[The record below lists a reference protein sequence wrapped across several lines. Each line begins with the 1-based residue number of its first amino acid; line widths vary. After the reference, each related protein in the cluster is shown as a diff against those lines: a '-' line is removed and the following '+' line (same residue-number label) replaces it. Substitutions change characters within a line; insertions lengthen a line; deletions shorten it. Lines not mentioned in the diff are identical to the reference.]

1 MQREEFRKVVADHVN
16 RSLAESG
23 VLITAIPAEQMQAL
37 VRALA
42 DGMFAVFDALEEE
55 GMAEPM
61 TRSVAAAEETPG
73 QPSQPPGDQ
82 TGEVELWSGRP
93 YLTIGT
99 RYELTS
105 QRLRIHKG
113 ILSKRI
119 DEIELVRV
127 KDTRMKQH
135 MGERMLNVGDVSV
148 ISADISTPEFVLHN
162 VRNPIEVRELIRKAV
177 MDEKARRGFRYRED
191 IGEEQG

>member
-1 MQREEFRKVVADHVN
+1 MQREEFRKVVEDQVN

-23 VLITAIPAEQMQAL
+23 VLITAIPADQLRAL
-37 VRALA
+37 VQAMA
-42 DGMFAVFDALEEE
+42 DGLFAVFDALEEE
-55 GMAEPM
+55 DMAPPM
-61 TRSVAAAEETPG
+61 NRKTAGEGAPGPAA
-73 QPSQPPGDQ
+73 PSGGHA
-82 TGEVELWSGRP
+82 GEVDLWHGRP

-105 QRLRIHKG
+105 QRLRIHRG
-113 ILSKRI
+113 ILGKRI
-119 DEIELVRV
+119 DEIELIRV

-148 ISADISTPEFVLHN
+148 ISADATTPEFVLHN
-162 VRNPIEVRELIRKAV
+162 VRNPVEVRELIRKAV
-177 MDEKARRGFRYRED
+177 IDEKARRGLRYRED